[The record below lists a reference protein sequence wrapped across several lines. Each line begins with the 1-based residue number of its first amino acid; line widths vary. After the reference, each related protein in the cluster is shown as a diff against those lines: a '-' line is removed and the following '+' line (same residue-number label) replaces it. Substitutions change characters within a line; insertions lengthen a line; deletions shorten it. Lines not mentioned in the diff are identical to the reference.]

1 MRFYGTVMMA
11 RLTRFSALL
20 LLALAFGLSGAVA
33 NALPEKNPTAAE
45 SDHVHGAADGKMESG
60 DRAYPRAMDS
70 EDDGHSH
77 DQPGGCKTTAG
88 HCTSFQMGQDS
99 WSAVP
104 DFNLLLVLAPFDEH
118 LAIGGFLEVEIPP
131 PRS

>member
-1 MRFYGTVMMA
+1 MMA

-20 LLALAFGLSGAVA
+20 LLVFAFGLSGAVA

-45 SDHVHGAADGKMESG
+45 SDHVHGAADGKADSG
-60 DRAYPRAMDS
+60 
-70 EDDGHSH
+70 DDGHSH

-88 HCTSFQMGQDS
+88 HCTSFQMGQDN

-118 LAIGGFLEVEIPP
+118 LTIGGFLEVEIPP